1 MQGFADVMID
11 IIFDVLAQ
19 MINAK
24 IIELTAVGTE
34 NVAKATA
41 IDAAGN
47 RMEAICFHDAQ
58 EFAKQCERNNGKMSI
73 TFYPGINEF
82 RGERQ
87 IQIVITHY
95 R

>member
-1 MQGFADVMID
+1 MRRETGWKPSVS
-11 IIFDVLAQ
+11 
-19 MINAK
+19 
-24 IIELTAVGTE
+24 
-34 NVAKATA
+34 
-41 IDAAGN
+41 
-47 RMEAICFHDAQ
+47 HDAQ
-58 EFAKQCERNNGKMSI
+58 EFAERCEKNNGKMSI